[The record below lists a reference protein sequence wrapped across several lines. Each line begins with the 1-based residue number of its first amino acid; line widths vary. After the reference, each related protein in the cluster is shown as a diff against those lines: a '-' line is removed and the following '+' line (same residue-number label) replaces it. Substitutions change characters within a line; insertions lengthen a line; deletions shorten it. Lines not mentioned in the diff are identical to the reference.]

1 MESTKYT
8 KEQILKSKRYE
19 HLRDVLRVALTDD
32 ESYTLDETD
41 EKVKAFLSRPVVEQK
56 NA

>member
-19 HLRDVLRVALTDD
+19 HLRDVLRVALADD

>member
-1 MESTKYT
+1 MESTTYT
-8 KEQILKSKRYE
+8 KEQLLKSKRYE
-19 HLRDVLRVALTDD
+19 HLRDVLQVALVDG

-41 EKVKAFLSRPVVEQK
+41 EKVKAFLSRPVVEHR